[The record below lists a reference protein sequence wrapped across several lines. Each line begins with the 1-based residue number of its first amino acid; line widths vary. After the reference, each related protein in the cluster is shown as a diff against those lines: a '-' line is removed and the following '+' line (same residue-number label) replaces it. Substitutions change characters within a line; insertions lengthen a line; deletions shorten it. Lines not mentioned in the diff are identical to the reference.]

1 MISSRLANAMGGHM
15 WVESEEGCGST
26 FCFTAKFTVPP
37 EAAKPSSLARCG
49 TLCPKMNYFRGLV
62 VDGNES
68 ARKSILSTLEKLKV
82 KADDAADATSALE
95 MLQKAAYDD
104 SPYTLLIVDSEV
116 RDSSHVPSSSSTS
129 SCTSSFDNCAA
140 SSISCAKLLR
150 RIKEQNLIHQDNFGC
165 RFSKGEGSSGAVQEM
180 EDLAGYS
187 ESPVPAWLFSGEQEK
202 ASAEAEEESD
212 ANVLSSGPGGRASAK
227 RPGGSS
233 GQQLQS
239 ATKGGLTVSQA
250 QDSCSA
256 TEVTFEST
264 QRSPRADSGGEM
276 QLQRCGQAQASC
288 SATEGCRPEPRE
300 EDLALPVVLLTPG
313 GPDDK
318 PLCKELGVHLYVPK
332 PVKRK
337 VLLRRVKQALKL
349 PLQDGLSASNSSA
362 SEEASASAAAER
374 SLKVLVA
381 EDNIVNQRVA
391 MTLLRKWG
399 HEVVLASD
407 GEEAVEKVQAEV
419 FDVILMDVQMPVCDG
434 LQATKRIREYESTTK
449 RHTPIIAM
457 TALALIGDGVKCIEA
472 GMDSYMSKPL
482 NASRLKD
489 LLRLV
494 CQSHVLPKPTN
505 DCARDF

>member
-1 MISSRLANAMGGHM
+1 MSCIFVLGILAAYALATYFSRPIMELGDAAGKLARGDYSARAHGRRGCLKDEIDELCCVFNDMADQISSA
-15 WVESEEGCGST
+15 
-26 FCFTAKFTVPP
+26 
-37 EAAKPSSLARCG
+37 
-49 TLCPKMNYFRGLV
+49 Y
-62 VDGNES
+62 
-68 ARKSILSTLEKLKV
+68 STLE
-82 KADDAADATSALE
+82 
-95 MLQKAAYDD
+95 QKNCA
-104 SPYTLLIVDSEV
+104 V
-116 RDSSHVPSSSSTS
+116 SST
-129 SCTSSFDNCAA
+129 
-140 SSISCAKLLR
+140 SCAKLLHH
-150 RIKEQNLIHQDNFGC
+150 IKKQNLLHQDNAGC
-165 RFSKGEGSSGAVQEM
+165 RLSEGNCSSGGAVQEM
-180 EDLAGYS
+180 EDLTGYS
-187 ESPVPAWLFSGEQEK
+187 ESPVPAWLFSGQQEK
-202 ASAEAEEESD
+202 ASAEAEEELNAS
-212 ANVLSSGPGGRASAK
+212 VLSSGTGGSASEK
-227 RPGGSS
+227 RPGRSS

-239 ATKGGLTVSQA
+239 VQRAESQA
-250 QDSCSA
+250 ATADSGGVVRLQRCGLAQASCSA
-256 TEVTFEST
+256 TEVTYEST
-264 QRSPRADSGGEM
+264 QRSPRADSGGVM
-276 QLQRCGQAQASC
+276 RLQRCGETQASC
-288 SATEGCRPEPRE
+288 SATEGCQPERRE

-318 PLCKELGVHLYVPK
+318 PLCKELGVQLYVPK

-337 VLLRRVKQALKL
+337 VLTRRVKQALKL

-399 HEVVLASD
+399 HEAVLASD

-457 TALALIGDGVKCIEA
+457 TAQALIGDGMKCIEA

-482 NASRLKD
+482 NASKLKD

-505 DCARDF
+505 DCAREF